1 MIDLDM
7 NMNVPQMVMFS
18 ANQDVSEKWSV
29 LGNVGWQN
37 WSRFGKVD
45 IGINSTDPR
54 TLTIDN
60 DYKDTWH
67 AALGTQYRYT
77 NAWTFSGGVAYDSS
91 AVDSD
96 KRSVTLP
103 MGESWRF
110 ALGSQYAITPNLT
123 CGLSYEYMWNGDLS
137 VNQNHSPLSGTVSGE
152 FNNDNFS
159 IIALNLSWKY

>member
-54 TLTIDN
+54 TLAVDN
-60 DYKDTWH
+60 EYKDTWH

-77 NAWTFSGGVAYDSS
+77 KAWTFSVKKNKRN
-91 AVDSD
+91 VSD
-96 KRSVTLP
+96 T
-103 MGESWRF
+103 
-110 ALGSQYAITPNLT
+110 GS
-123 CGLSYEYMWNGDLS
+123 E
-137 VNQNHSPLSGTVSGE
+137 
-152 FNNDNFS
+152 
-159 IIALNLSWKY
+159 